1 MALPADTLSAAS
13 GADAEGSGGLGGIS
27 IDSRRLVPG
36 DLFVAIKADRDGH
49 DYISSAI
56 RAGAGGL
63 LIEESWLATAEEA
76 VPIVAVPDTAG
87 ALLAVGVAARD
98 RLAGPIIGITGSV
111 GKTSTKDMAA
121 AALATTLKTCASER
135 SFNNELGVPLTL
147 ANAPESPEVAV
158 VEMGSRGRGHIAKLC
173 RVARPTIGVVTSVA
187 MAHTEA
193 FGGLDGVAV
202 AKAELVEALPR
213 EGAAVLNADDARV
226 AAMSRLTQAD
236 VLMYS
241 AANPP
246 AAKADFVAESAA
258 LDEDLRPSFV
268 LRSPWGSAPVRLEAR
283 GAHQVGN
290 ALAAL
295 AVALRCGVDLEV
307 ASAALAQASP
317 SPWRM
322 EVSRTPGGA
331 VVVND
336 AYNANPASMA
346 AALRAL
352 ASLPGSRKLA
362 VLGRMAELGSSSESE
377 HKAVAGLA
385 AGLGIEVIALG
396 TDAYDMEPVA
406 SIDDAIKRL
415 GALGPDDAVL
425 VKASRV
431 AGLERLAARL
441 LDGGG
446 S

>member
-1 MALPADTLSAAS
+1 
-13 GADAEGSGGLGGIS
+13 
-27 IDSRRLVPG
+27 
-36 DLFVAIKADRDGH
+36 
-49 DYISSAI
+49 
-56 RAGAGGL
+56 
-63 LIEESWLATAEEA
+63 
-76 VPIVAVPDTAG
+76 
-87 ALLAVGVAARD
+87 
-98 RLAGPIIGITGSV
+98 
-111 GKTSTKDMAA
+111 
-121 AALATTLKTCASER
+121 
-135 SFNNELGVPLTL
+135 
-147 ANAPESPEVAV
+147 
-158 VEMGSRGRGHIAKLC
+158 
-173 RVARPTIGVVTSVA
+173 
-187 MAHTEA
+187 
-193 FGGLDGVAV
+193 
-202 AKAELVEALPR
+202 
-213 EGAAVLNADDARV
+213 
-226 AAMSRLTQAD
+226 
-236 VLMYS
+236 
-241 AANPP
+241 
-246 AAKADFVAESAA
+246 
-258 LDEDLRPSFV
+258 
-268 LRSPWGSAPVRLEAR
+268 
-283 GAHQVGN
+283 
-290 ALAAL
+290 
-295 AVALRCGVDLEV
+295 
-307 ASAALAQASP
+307 
-317 SPWRM
+317 M